1 PVDLRL
7 LFRYARHLRVAV
19 LNKNGFPAKAGTHRS
34 APEPAE
40 EWVPAFA
47 GTPDIGR
54 MKPRT
59 LRRCA
64 GSGVANVAALL
75 GDAELLVADLG
86 EGGDA
91 LADLLLRRQCETQ
104 AQPRLRAI
112 SVDRPFRPW
121 IERDARLQRRLHE
134 LSHID
139 LVRQFHPQIDA
150 AFRQPWLARRA
161 ELALH

>member
-1 PVDLRL
+1 SCHV
-7 LFRYARHLRVAV
+7 RHLRVAV
-19 LNKNGFPAKAGTHRS
+19 SNKNGVPEKAGNHRS

-64 GSGVANVAALL
+64 GSGVADIAALL
-75 GDAELLVADLG
+75 RDAELLVADVG

-91 LADLLLRRQCETQ
+91 FADLLLRRQRETQ
-104 AQPRLRAI
+104 PQPRLGAVTI
-112 SVDRPFRPW
+112 DRPFRTGV
-121 IERDARLQRRLHE
+121 ERDAG
-134 LSHID
+134 
-139 LVRQFHPQIDA
+139 
-150 AFRQPWLARRA
+150 
-161 ELALH
+161 